1 MDTPAPAAS
10 PPPAAIS
17 FRNLRGSLLLLTA
30 SALVAAASAA
40 ASWHFFQKAEQERQ
54 AALARQ
60 SEMRARLARV
70 HDEEREIRQRIERYH
85 EIGALGRTEAE
96 RRLEWVETLTQI
108 REERRL
114 PGLDYEIAPQRPLDA
129 KAPAAG
135 GFDFLA
141 SPMKLEAQ
149 LLHEGELLGL
159 LDDLQARVQALIGV
173 RRCRIERLPAGAA
186 QAANLKAAC
195 ELDWITLQARS

>member
-10 PPPAAIS
+10 PPAAIS
-17 FRNLRGSLLLLTA
+17 LRNLRGSLLLLAA
-30 SALVAAASAA
+30 SALVAAASAT
-40 ASWHFFQKAEQERQ
+40 ASWHLLQQAELERQ
-54 AALARQ
+54 NALARQ
-60 SEMRARLARV
+60 TETRARLARV
-70 HDEEREIRQRIERYH
+70 HDDEREIRQRIERYQ
-85 EIGALGRTEAE
+85 EIGALGRTETE
-96 RRLEWVETLTQI
+96 RRLEWVETLAQI
-108 REERRL
+108 RDERRL
-114 PGLDYEIAPQRPLDA
+114 SGLDYEISPQRPLDA

-173 RRCRIERLPAGAA
+173 RRCRIERLPPGTP